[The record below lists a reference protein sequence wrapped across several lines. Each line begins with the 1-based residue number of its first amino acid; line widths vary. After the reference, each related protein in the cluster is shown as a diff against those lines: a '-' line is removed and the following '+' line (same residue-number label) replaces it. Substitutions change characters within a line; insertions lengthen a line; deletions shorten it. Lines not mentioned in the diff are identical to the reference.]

1 MAIQPIFIFS
11 LSRSGSTLVQRIIAA
26 HDGVATTSEPWIL
39 LPYLYV
45 FRKQGVMA
53 EYDHSLM
60 VNAVQDFC
68 KELPA
73 GETDYREELRDFVLG
88 LYEKAA
94 GPDATHF
101 LDKTPPYCLI
111 ADEIIRLFPDAKFV
125 FLWRNP
131 LSVVASIIE
140 SLNGGRW
147 YPTMFRGDLFVGL
160 PRLITAYQ
168 ANRSRAYSVRFEDL
182 IDPSENHWEPLMAYL
197 GIEFDP
203 HTLDRFSEVKLN
215 GRMGDPTGVK
225 KYSALSSDPLTKWKG
240 ILANPLRLAWCK
252 RYLRFLG
259 RERLLTMGYDLDQ
272 LTDQLSC
279 QPLSTSSLAGDLGD
293 SVVDLVKEPLR
304 LHMRRRA
311 MGEGT
316 NVLRELLK
324 A

>member
-45 FRKQGVMA
+45 FRKRGVMA

-73 GETDYREELRDFVLG
+73 GESDYREELRDFVLG

-160 PRLITAYQ
+160 PRLITAYL
-168 ANRSRAYSVRFEDL
+168 ANHSRAYAVRFEDL
-182 IDPSENHWEPLMAYL
+182 IDPGKNHWEPLMDYL

-203 HTLDRFSEVKLN
+203 QTLDRFSDVKLN

-240 ILANPLRLAWCK
+240 ILANPLRRAWCK

-259 RERLLTMGYDLDQ
+259 RDRLKTMGYDLDQ
-272 LTDQLSC
+272 LMDQLSSL
-279 QPLSTSSLAGDLGD
+279 PMSTSSLAGDLGD

-304 LHMRRRA
+304 LHMRRRE